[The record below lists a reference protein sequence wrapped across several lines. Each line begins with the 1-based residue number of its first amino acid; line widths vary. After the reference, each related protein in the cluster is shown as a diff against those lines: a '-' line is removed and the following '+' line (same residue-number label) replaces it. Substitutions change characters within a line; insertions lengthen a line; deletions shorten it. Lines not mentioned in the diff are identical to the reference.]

1 MKTIIEKKKQNRG
14 NRHTAASFPWWQDF
28 KPTNQQAD
36 KLIFF
41 RPFLRQA

>member
-1 MKTIIEKKKQNRG
+1 MNTIIEKKQNRG
-14 NRHTAASFPWWQDF
+14 NGHTAASFHLWQEF

-41 RPFLRQA
+41 RPFLRKA